1 MGDFKNLDMTM
12 MFAIHDALRRELE
25 RIARI
30 TSRVDEDPRHVLSTA
45 VGWELFK
52 KFLTAHHTSEDLT
65 VWPAMYKALDGRD
78 AQAEIALLDAMEAE
92 HAVIDPLLTD
102 IDAALAD
109 RDTGAERLGGLVD
122 TLHTDLRA
130 HLDHEEREALALMD
144 LTMSPEEWQAFS
156 VEQKNRIGSDA
167 NRYLPGS
174 WTTST
179 PPGSPPSSASSRR
192 PCAPHTRP
200 SGGPPTRTWTSGPS
214 RTPQNSMPSRTPQDA
229 EPRPPGRPVP
239 LLGPG
244 GAGPTSPNHLWRR
257 SCLCRTEPKPLHR
270 EPARPRLRRTGPV
283 R

>member
-144 LTMSPEEWQAFS
+144 LTMSPEEVAGLRRRAEEPDRQRCQPLPPWLLDD
-156 VEQKNRIGSDA
+156 IDA
-167 NRYLPGS
+167 ARVATILGKLP
-174 WTTST
+174 
-179 PPGSPPSSASSRR
+179 PPLRAAYETEWR
-192 PCAPHTRP
+192 AAYEDLDI
-200 SGGPPTRTWTSGPS
+200 WAVKD
-214 RTPQNSMPSRTPQDA
+214 DA
-229 EPRPPGRPVP
+229 ELHAVKDAAGR
-239 LLGPG
+239 
-244 GAGPTSPNHLWRR
+244 
-257 SCLCRTEPKPLHR
+257 
-270 EPARPRLRRTGPV
+270 
-283 R
+283 

>member
-78 AQAEIALLDAMEAE
+78 AHAEIALLDAMEAE

-122 TLHTDLRA
+122 TLFTDLRA

-167 NRYLPGS
+167 NRYLPWLLDDIDADRVATILGKL
-174 WTTST
+174 
-179 PPGSPPSSASSRR
+179 PPPLRAAYETEWR
-192 PCAPHTRP
+192 AAYEDLDI
-200 SGGPPTRTWTSGPS
+200 WAVK
-214 RTPQNSMPSRTPQDA
+214 DA
-229 EPRPPGRPVP
+229 AELHGVKDAAGR
-239 LLGPG
+239 
-244 GAGPTSPNHLWRR
+244 
-257 SCLCRTEPKPLHR
+257 
-270 EPARPRLRRTGPV
+270 
-283 R
+283 

>member
-65 VWPAMYKALDGRD
+65 VWPVMYKALAGRD
-78 AQAEIALLDAMEAE
+78 SETALLDAMEAE

-122 TLHTDLRA
+122 TLFTDLNA

-144 LTMSPEEWQAFS
+144 LTMSPEQWTAFS
-156 VEQKNRIGSDA
+156 VEQKDRIGSDA
-167 NRYLPGS
+167 NRYLPWLLDDIDAARVAAILGKL
-174 WTTST
+174 
-179 PPGSPPSSASSRR
+179 PPPLRAAYETEWR
-192 PCAPHTRP
+192 AAYADLDI
-200 SGGPPTRTWTSGPS
+200 WAVK
-214 RTPQNSMPSRTPQDA
+214 DA
-229 EPRPPGRPVP
+229 AGR
-239 LLGPG
+239 
-244 GAGPTSPNHLWRR
+244 
-257 SCLCRTEPKPLHR
+257 
-270 EPARPRLRRTGPV
+270 
-283 R
+283 